1 MARLARVV
9 VPGYP
14 HHVTQR
20 GNRRQPTFFCDGDY
34 GIYLDLMAQW
44 CSAWAVE
51 VWAYCLMPNHVHLI
65 VVPESEEG
73 LCRAIGEA
81 HRRYTRHVNFREG
94 WRGHLWQGR
103 FASFVMEEA
112 YLRLAVRYVE
122 MNPVRARL
130 VREAGRYRWSSAKAH
145 LIGQDDGLVKVSP
158 LLERYGDWRKVL
170 GKEAGTDEVLKVF
183 RSHERTGRV
192 LGSEGFVAKVVRLVG
207 REVRPGK
214 PGRPQKHRTES

>member
-20 GNRRQPTFFCDGDY
+20 GNRRQATFFCDEDY
-34 GIYLDLMAQW
+34 EIYLGLMAHWCAQW
-44 CSAWAVE
+44 KVE

-65 VVPESEEG
+65 LVPESEEG
-73 LCRAIGEA
+73 LYRALGEA

-112 YLRLAVRYVE
+112 YLRAAVRYVE
-122 MNPVRARL
+122 RNPVRAQL
-130 VREAGRYRWSSAKAH
+130 VREPGRYRWSSAKAH
-145 LIGQDDGLVKVSP
+145 LSGEDDGLVKVRP

-170 GKEAGTDEVLKVF
+170 SKDTGKEESLEVF
-183 RSHERTGRV
+183 RRYERTGRV
-192 LGSEGFVAKVVRLVG
+192 LGSEGFVTKVVRLVG

-214 PGRPQKHRTES
+214 PGRPRKAMADR